1 MSVYYL
7 FGIVALF
14 VAIIVFYLI
23 RLLSQYLKSLNN
35 SINNSINNSLT
46 SIVKQIDN
54 QIDITHTLSTDMC
67 HLRLNKKTQNKELYQ
82 LTRRGSKYICEIIN
96 QTHKKYYTT
105 EYYEWDLTSR
115 RIVKRQT
122 AKYWCKYKT
131 PSNSLTDDIISKLK
145 EVN

>member
-7 FGIVALF
+7 FSIVTLF
-14 VAIIVFYLI
+14 VATIVFYLI
-23 RLLSQYLKSLNN
+23 QYL
-35 SINNSINNSLT
+35 NNSLT

-67 HLRLNKKTQNKELYQ
+67 HLRLNKKTQNEELYQ

-96 QTHKKYYTT
+96 KIHEKHYTT
-105 EYYEWDLTSR
+105 EYYEWDLTSL

-122 AKYWCKYKT
+122 AKHWCKCKT

-145 EVN
+145 DVN